1 MRPRLLVASLL
12 ALIALAAPAGASAS
26 RYHLSLGLAKHE
38 TRELVKGACER
49 IGQCT
54 GYGVG
59 RCYRNTDSNVSCIG
73 GFFFGEPPEEE
84 VCSRLIR
91 WGVNTQGYVAFRG
104 YGPQH
109 CSLA

>member
-1 MRPRLLVASLL
+1 MKKVLVVLLVVLAMPAS
-12 ALIALAAPAGASAS
+12 ASAS

-38 TRELVKGACER
+38 TRELVKAVCER
-49 IGQCT
+49 INDCT

-59 RCYRNTDSNVSCIG
+59 RCYRNTDSNVSCAA
-73 GFFFGEPPEEE
+73 GFFYGYPPEEE

-109 CSLA
+109 CSLAS